1 MALSR
6 IDPLIS
12 FQLSCRNISGTDL
25 RVLKV
30 RVFVVIYRIV
40 LSLLSLKVLIVMMA
54 VWVKAIVFLIF
65 KIISVLNS
73 HENVH
78 VIIDQELEL
87 YSLWK
92 FLVSLLCKVRVINH
106 ELFSLLFAVCLG
118 NVVFHMVEDVNVF
131 DMLHPKDCQLQNRH
145 F

>member
-87 YSLWK
+87 YSL
-92 FLVSLLCKVRVINH
+92 
-106 ELFSLLFAVCLG
+106 
-118 NVVFHMVEDVNVF
+118 
-131 DMLHPKDCQLQNRH
+131 
-145 F
+145 